1 MIVLSCSD
9 VSKSY
14 VVDNIIENVSFSV
27 NDNEKIGLIGL
38 NGAGKTTLF
47 NILTGRLEPDSG
59 EIYRVKSKKL
69 GYLKQNTKID
79 SNMSIMDEMLTI
91 FNDVIKIEEELS
103 LLSNKISNFTENDNQ
118 SELENLMHSYAKLS
132 EQFEE
137 FDGYGFKSLIRGV
150 LKGLG
155 FSENEFNKPVNL
167 LSGGQP

>member
-14 VVDNIIENVSFSV
+14 VVDTIIENISFSV

-47 NILTGRLEPDSG
+47 NILTGSLDPDSG

-79 SNMSIMDEMLTI
+79 SSMSIMDEMLTI
-91 FNDVIKIEEELS
+91 FSNVIKIEQELS
-103 LLSNKISNFTENDNQ
+103 LLSHKISDFTENDNQ
-118 SELENLMHSYAKLS
+118 
-132 EQFEE
+132 
-137 FDGYGFKSLIRGV
+137 D
-150 LKGLG
+150 
-155 FSENEFNKPVNL
+155 
-167 LSGGQP
+167 